1 MSLHSQRD
9 TSHEESAG
17 LEMKKST
24 KRGQRKGRPYTPKP
38 KQARIIARHLSGQSD
53 REIAKQEGVSRGT
66 IYRIRSQSENAML
79 LQSFREMILDI
90 VPDAIKGLAKLVKER
105 DRQAIIETL
114 KGSRVLIDRHE
125 VATVQEPERTYDS
138 AKVAFYE
145 KYGHWPTHEEAVKFD
160 KTIVRKPTVK
170 GELTE

>member
-1 MSLHSQRD
+1 
-9 TSHEESAG
+9 
-17 LEMKKST
+17 MKNGT
-24 KRGQRKGRPYTPKP
+24 KRGQRKGRPYTAKT
-38 KQARIIARHLSGQSD
+38 KQARVLTRVVLGQSE
-53 REIAKQEGVSRGT
+53 RQIAKEEGISRGT
-66 IYRIRSQSENAML
+66 VYRIRSQSENAML

-125 VATVQEPERTYDS
+125 VEAIQPPVQDYSYSRIR
-138 AKVAFYE
+138 FFG
-145 KYGHWPTHEEAVKFD
+145 KYKRWPTDEEAIKFE
-160 KTIVRKPTVK
+160 KTLPVNPRVK

>member
-1 MSLHSQRD
+1 
-9 TSHEESAG
+9 
-17 LEMKKST
+17 
-24 KRGQRKGRPYTPKP
+24 
-38 KQARIIARHLSGQSD
+38 
-53 REIAKQEGVSRGT
+53 
-66 IYRIRSQSENAML
+66 
-79 LQSFREMILDI
+79 MILDI

-114 KGSRVLIDRHE
+114 KGARVLIDRHE

-160 KTIVRKPTVK
+160 RTIARKPTVK